1 LRVVGDRSSGGDV
14 FDGGD
19 DFSGFAQPRRCV
31 DEEDAGWSTVGVVT
45 DKESVLLVPVDGGV
59 GDTDL
64 VG

>member
-1 LRVVGDRSSGGDV
+1 LSVIGHQAARYSTEEIISRA
-14 FDGGD
+14 
-19 DFSGFAQPRRCV
+19 FAQPCRCV
-31 DEEDAGWSTVGVVT
+31 DEEDAAWSTVGVVT